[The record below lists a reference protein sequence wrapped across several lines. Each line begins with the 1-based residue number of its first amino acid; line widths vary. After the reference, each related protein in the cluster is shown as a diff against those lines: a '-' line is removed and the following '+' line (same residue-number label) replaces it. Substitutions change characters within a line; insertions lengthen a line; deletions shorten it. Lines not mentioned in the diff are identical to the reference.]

1 MSFTLY
7 WTWHASVAA
16 AVATLLLLAWRHRSP
31 RLLSLVLMM
40 VAISAA
46 VSYIAPDL
54 STTRDVSLEGSPAA
68 GDGIHEIA
76 AVTLCYLSMIF
87 GMMAEYAYAQAE
99 QGKKRFRFVPMTF
112 VMPILASPIVFIPL
126 LTIAGDVSAG
136 GAFTRAKLMVYLVAF
151 QNGFFWKSFFE
162 QRRREVTEAGRS

>member
-1 MSFTLY
+1 MSLTFY
-7 WTWHASVAA
+7 WIFHASVAA
-16 AVATLLLLAWRHRSP
+16 AVVTLFLFAWRYRSW
-31 RLLSLVLMM
+31 RLLSLVGLV
-40 VAISAA
+40 VATSAA
-46 VSYIAPDL
+46 ASYIAPGL
-54 STTRDVSLEGSPAA
+54 STTRDVSIDGSPAT
-68 GDGIHEIA
+68 GEGIHEVA
-76 AVTLCYLSMIF
+76 AVTLCYLAMLL

-99 QGKKRFRFVPMTF
+99 QGKKRLRFVPMTL

-126 LTIAGDVSAG
+126 LTLAGDISTG